1 MALPAKNVLLKNY
14 IKRRIKMTGSNR
26 GVICRNEFGR
36 NIKRYYEKYKDHTA
50 FCTNKFKKINQLN
63 FVRQNFCIF
72 HFTIF
77 VFFLPVFRI

>member
-1 MALPAKNVLLKNY
+1 
-14 IKRRIKMTGSNR
+14 MTGSNR

-63 FVRQNFCIF
+63 FLRQNFCIF
-72 HFTIF
+72 QLINLFIFFTCF
-77 VFFLPVFRI
+77 